1 MKHKTQT
8 RLASRRE
15 NYRLWFEYLRL
26 AKRSA
31 NRKVI
36 EALKRSEAFYEPWG
50 DVNAESFQAWWKQ
63 KGHLFEEQHVVRR
76 LEHNEPPSDLSSLV
90 VEIPLNQSPTKLTRS
105 VKALI
110 DEAWADQNK
119 QRKRKSKTIASA
131 DFHLTEGSEPKL
143 RAIR

>member
-1 MKHKTQT
+1 MERKPVIQRRAQT
-8 RLASRRE
+8 KLASRRE

-110 DEAWADQNK
+110 DEAWADQTNSVNAK
-119 QRKRKSKTIASA
+119 AKRLHRRT
-131 DFHLTEGSEPKL
+131 FT
-143 RAIR
+143 